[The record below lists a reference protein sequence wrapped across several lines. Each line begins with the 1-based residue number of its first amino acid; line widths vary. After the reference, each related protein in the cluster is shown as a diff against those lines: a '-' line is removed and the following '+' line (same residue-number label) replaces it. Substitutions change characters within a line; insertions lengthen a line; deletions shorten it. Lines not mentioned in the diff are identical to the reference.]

1 MEKWFDRRRVAA
13 LAVLVVLA
21 GVGVFFAQQVA
32 DKKEQEGKAA
42 LYKIQ
47 KTFEE
52 EEKGLPDSE
61 KEPGSAI
68 DVDARFSKTVSELN
82 GLLSAKTASARV
94 LYDAAMKL
102 GTLYLDHLQYEKAVS
117 AIKSGADFAKSDFQK
132 ASARFLLGVA
142 QEQNRK
148 FTEALDAYQSGLAC
162 KVDGLKGELLLGAVR
177 VSLKLNDKAKAAK
190 FSEQLG
196 KDMKGSKAAEAAEA
210 LVKEA
215 K

>member
-1 MEKWFDRRRVAA
+1 MALLALMLVFAGAA
-13 LAVLVVLA
+13 
-21 GVGVFFAQQVA
+21 VFFTQQVSE
-32 DKKEQEGKAA
+32 KKEQEGKSA

-52 EEKGLPDSE
+52 EEKVLTDAE
-61 KEPGSAI
+61 KQPGSAL

-82 GLLSAKTASARV
+82 GLLAAKSASARV
-94 LYDAAMKL
+94 LYEAAMKL
-102 GTLYLDHLQYEKAVS
+102 GTLYLDHLQYEKAASV
-117 AIKSGADFAKSDFQK
+117 IKTGAEFAKTDFQK
-132 ASARFLLGVA
+132 VAAQFLLGVA

-148 FTEALDAYQSGLAC
+148 FSEALEAYQAALSRKTEGLS
-162 KVDGLKGELLLGAVR
+162 GELLLGAVR
-177 VSLKLNDKAKAAK
+177 VSLKLNDKVKAAK
-190 FSEQLG
+190 FLEQLN